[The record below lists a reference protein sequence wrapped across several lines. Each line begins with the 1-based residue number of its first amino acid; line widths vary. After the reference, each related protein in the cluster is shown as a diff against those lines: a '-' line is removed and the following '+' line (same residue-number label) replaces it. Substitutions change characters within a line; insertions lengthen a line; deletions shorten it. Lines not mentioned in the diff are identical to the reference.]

1 MGHASIR
8 TTSDTYG
15 HLFKDAK
22 TDIADALEA
31 TFLDGLPETETDE
44 RRTKFGST
52 PLRRVQ

>member
-52 PLRRVQ
+52 PLRRVH